1 MKKIVLRPAA
11 RRDILMQVGYY
22 IEENAMDAARE
33 FPSAVEEGVQQ
44 IQERPG
50 LGSPRFFKGARWK
63 GLRSWPVP
71 GFEDVRIYYLH
82 PEPSLIRVL
91 RIVHGKRDLGVVFGE
106 GEQ

>member
-1 MKKIVLRPAA
+1 MTKIVLRPAA
-11 RRDILMQVGYY
+11 RRDILLQMAYY
-22 IEENAMDAARE
+22 LDEDAVDAARR
-33 FPSAVEEGVQQ
+33 FPSAVEEGFRQLR
-44 IQERPG
+44 ERPG
-50 LGSPRFFKGARWK
+50 VGSPRFFKDAKWK

-106 GEQ
+106 AEQ